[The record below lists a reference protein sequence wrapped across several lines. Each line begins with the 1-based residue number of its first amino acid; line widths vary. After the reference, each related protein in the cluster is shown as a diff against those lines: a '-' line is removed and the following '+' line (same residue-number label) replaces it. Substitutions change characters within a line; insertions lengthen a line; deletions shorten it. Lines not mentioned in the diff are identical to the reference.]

1 VLRYRR
7 RPTRRECIDALACLA
22 VSTLCFSRASSEML
36 FIDDWDFY
44 RIPLGARRCSWRS
57 Y

>member
-1 VLRYRR
+1 
-7 RPTRRECIDALACLA
+7 

-44 RIPLGARRCSWRS
+44 NRIPLGAPMLVALV
-57 Y
+57 